1 MRFRHRC
8 ALERTARHFGCIPA
22 QQIEIES
29 PTTEARSRFSLPGVI
44 VDASDDSNSETDS
57 CKVSI
62 SSPRL
67 MLKALFSLVFAAVM
81 WVQVP
86 QWQPDWSQCSVD
98 TPDVDCHWYVTAPD
112 NTFGE
117 GFSWENAPWFSAEGL
132 RDVGD
137 LNNTVTTIH
146 SQALPGN

>member
-8 ALERTARHFGCIPA
+8 ALERTARHLGCIPA
-22 QQIEIES
+22 QRIEIES
-29 PTTEARSRFSLPGVI
+29 LTTDARTCLSIQAAI
-44 VDASDDSNSETDS
+44 VNTRNDSNPETNS

-62 SSPRL
+62 STPRS

-98 TPDVDCHWYVTAPD
+98 TPDVNCHWYVTAPD

-137 LNNTVTTIH
+137 LNNTMTTIH
-146 SQALPGN
+146 SQALSGN

>member
-1 MRFRHRC
+1 MVPILFQV
-8 ALERTARHFGCIPA
+8 ADVEPASSTGSTLTLQRT
-22 QQIEIES
+22 
-29 PTTEARSRFSLPGVI
+29 SLSG
-44 VDASDDSNSETDS
+44 SNTVTNS

-62 SSPRL
+62 SCPKI

-137 LNNTVTTIH
+137 LNNTMTTIH
-146 SQALPGN
+146 SQALSGN

>member
-1 MRFRHRC
+1 MVPILFQV
-8 ALERTARHFGCIPA
+8 ADVEPASSTGSTLTLQRTSLSG
-22 QQIEIES
+22 S
-29 PTTEARSRFSLPGVI
+29 NTET
-44 VDASDDSNSETDS
+44 NS

-62 SSPRL
+62 SCPKI

-137 LNNTVTTIH
+137 LNNTMTTIH
-146 SQALPGN
+146 GQALAAS

>member
-1 MRFRHRC
+1 MVPILFQV
-8 ALERTARHFGCIPA
+8 ADVEPASSTGSTLTLQRTSLSG
-22 QQIEIES
+22 S
-29 PTTEARSRFSLPGVI
+29 NTET
-44 VDASDDSNSETDS
+44 NS

-62 SSPRL
+62 SIPKT

-137 LNNTVTTIH
+137 LNNTMTTIH
-146 SQALPGN
+146 GQALAAS

>member
-1 MRFRHRC
+1 MVSILFQVTYVELASSTR
-8 ALERTARHFGCIPA
+8 ATLTLPL
-22 QQIEIES
+22 
-29 PTTEARSRFSLPGVI
+29 TSLHG
-44 VDASDDSNSETDS
+44 SNPETNS

-62 SSPRL
+62 SNSRL

-86 QWQPDWSQCSVD
+86 QWEPDWSQCSVD

-137 LNNTVTTIH
+137 LNNTMTTIH
-146 SQALPGN
+146 SQVLPVS

>member
-8 ALERTARHFGCIPA
+8 ALERTTRHFGCIPA
-22 QQIEIES
+22 QPIEIES
-29 PTTEARSRFSLPGVI
+29 PTTEARSRFSHPGVI
-44 VDASDDSNSETDS
+44 VDASDDSNPETNS
-57 CKVSI
+57 CKLSI
-62 SSPRL
+62 SGTRS

-98 TPDVDCHWYVTAPD
+98 TPDVNCHWYVTAPD

-137 LNNTVTTIH
+137 LNNTMTTIH

>member
-1 MRFRHRC
+1 
-8 ALERTARHFGCIPA
+8 
-22 QQIEIES
+22 
-29 PTTEARSRFSLPGVI
+29 
-44 VDASDDSNSETDS
+44 
-57 CKVSI
+57 
-62 SSPRL
+62 

-86 QWQPDWSQCSVD
+86 QWEPDWSQCSVD

-137 LNNTVTTIH
+137 LNKTMTTLH
-146 SQALPGN
+146 SQALSGN

>member
-22 QQIEIES
+22 QQTEIES

-44 VDASDDSNSETDS
+44 ADASDDSNSETNS

-62 SSPRL
+62 SFPRS

-86 QWQPDWSQCSVD
+86 QWQPDWSQCSID

-117 GFSWENAPWFSAEGL
+117 GFS
-132 RDVGD
+132 
-137 LNNTVTTIH
+137 
-146 SQALPGN
+146 

>member
-8 ALERTARHFGCIPA
+8 ALERTARHFGCIPD
-22 QQIEIES
+22 QPIEIES
-29 PTTEARSRFSLPGVI
+29 LTTEVRSCLSLQGAI
-44 VDASDDSNSETDS
+44 VDASDDSNPETNS

-62 SSPRL
+62 STPRS

-98 TPDVDCHWYVTAPD
+98 TPDVNCHWSVTAPD
-112 NTFGE
+112 TTFGE

-137 LNNTVTTIH
+137 LHNTMTTIH
-146 SQALPGN
+146 SQAFPGT

>member
-1 MRFRHRC
+1 M
-8 ALERTARHFGCIPA
+8 P
-22 QQIEIES
+22 ES
-29 PTTEARSRFSLPGVI
+29 ASIDASNEANTTEGIRLRSHTCIRH
-44 VDASDDSNSETDS
+44 
-57 CKVSI
+57 
-62 SSPRL
+62 L
-67 MLKALFSLVFAAVM
+67 MLRALFSLLFAAVM

-86 QWQPDWSQCSVD
+86 QWQPDWSQCSAD

-137 LNNTVTTIH
+137 LNNTMTTIH

>member
-1 MRFRHRC
+1 MASILFQVTDVVP
-8 ALERTARHFGCIPA
+8 ALSTKATVILPIA
-22 QQIEIES
+22 
-29 PTTEARSRFSLPGVI
+29 SLRG
-44 VDASDDSNSETDS
+44 SNHETSS

-62 SSPRL
+62 SNSRL

-86 QWQPDWSQCSVD
+86 QWEPDWSQCSVD

-137 LNNTVTTIH
+137 LNNTMTTIH
-146 SQALPGN
+146 SQALPVS

>member
-22 QQIEIES
+22 QPIEIEL
-29 PTTEARSRFSLPGVI
+29 PTTEALSRLSLPGVI
-44 VDASDDSNSETDS
+44 VDAVDDSNSETNS
-57 CKVSI
+57 RKVSI
-62 SSPRL
+62 SSPRS

-137 LNNTVTTIH
+137 LNNTMTTIH

>member
-8 ALERTARHFGCIPA
+8 ALERTTRHFGCIPA
-22 QQIEIES
+22 QPIEIES
-29 PTTEARSRFSLPGVI
+29 PTTEARSRFSLQGVS
-44 VDASDDSNSETDS
+44 VDASNDSNSETNS
-57 CKVSI
+57 CKVSL
-62 SSPRL
+62 SSPRS
-67 MLKALFSLVFAAVM
+67 MLKALFSLVLAAVM

-137 LNNTVTTIH
+137 LNNTMTTIH

>member
-1 MRFRHRC
+1 
-8 ALERTARHFGCIPA
+8 
-22 QQIEIES
+22 
-29 PTTEARSRFSLPGVI
+29 
-44 VDASDDSNSETDS
+44 
-57 CKVSI
+57 
-62 SSPRL
+62 
-67 MLKALFSLVFAAVM
+67 MLKALFSLVLASVM

-132 RDVGD
+132 RDVSN
-137 LNNTVTTIH
+137 LNNTMRTIN
-146 SQALPGN
+146 SQARPAS

>member
-1 MRFRHRC
+1 MVPILFQV
-8 ALERTARHFGCIPA
+8 ADVEPASSTGSTLTLQRTSLSG
-22 QQIEIES
+22 S
-29 PTTEARSRFSLPGVI
+29 NTET
-44 VDASDDSNSETDS
+44 NS

-62 SSPRL
+62 SSPKT

-137 LNNTVTTIH
+137 LNNTMTTIH
-146 SQALPGN
+146 GQALAAS

>member
-1 MRFRHRC
+1 MPTQR
-8 ALERTARHFGCIPA
+8 IK
-22 QQIEIES
+22 IES
-29 PTTEARSRFSLPGVI
+29 LNTEVRCRLSLQGVI
-44 VDASDDSNSETDS
+44 VNTSDGPNPETNS

-62 SSPRL
+62 TCPRQ
-67 MLKALFSLVFAAVM
+67 MSKALFSLVFAAVM

-117 GFSWENAPWFSAEGL
+117 GFNWENAPWFSAEGL

-137 LNNTVTTIH
+137 LNNTMTTIH

>member
-1 MRFRHRC
+1 
-8 ALERTARHFGCIPA
+8 
-22 QQIEIES
+22 
-29 PTTEARSRFSLPGVI
+29 
-44 VDASDDSNSETDS
+44 
-57 CKVSI
+57 
-62 SSPRL
+62 
-67 MLKALFSLVFAAVM
+67 MLKPLFSLVFAAVM

-117 GFSWENAPWFSAEGL
+117 GFNWENAPWFSAEGL

-137 LNNTVTTIH
+137 LNNTMTTIH
-146 SQALPGN
+146 SQALSGN

>member
-1 MRFRHRC
+1 MF
-8 ALERTARHFGCIPA
+8 
-22 QQIEIES
+22 
-29 PTTEARSRFSLPGVI
+29 
-44 VDASDDSNSETDS
+44 
-57 CKVSI
+57 
-62 SSPRL
+62 
-67 MLKALFSLVFAAVM
+67 KALFSLVVAAVM

-132 RDVGD
+132 LDWRSEQHHDDDSQPGPSSQ
-137 LNNTVTTIH
+137 LNVDRICCSKHTEAMAF
-146 SQALPGN
+146 QASTQPEKRQT

>member
-44 VDASDDSNSETDS
+44 VDASDDSNSETNS

-62 SSPRL
+62 SSPRS

-86 QWQPDWSQCSVD
+86 QWQPDWSQCSV
-98 TPDVDCHWYVTAPD
+98 VRRMW
-112 NTFGE
+112 
-117 GFSWENAPWFSAEGL
+117 
-132 RDVGD
+132 
-137 LNNTVTTIH
+137 TVTGTSRH
-146 SQALPGN
+146 PTTLLVKASAARTHPGSVLKGFEMWVI

>member
-8 ALERTARHFGCIPA
+8 ALDRTARLFGCIPA
-22 QQIEIES
+22 QQIENES
-29 PTTEARSRFSLPGVI
+29 PTTEARSWLSLQAAI
-44 VDASDDSNSETDS
+44 VNARDNSNTETTS

-62 SSPRL
+62 SRARL

-86 QWQPDWSQCSVD
+86 QWEPDWSQCSVD

-137 LNNTVTTIH
+137 LNNTMPSIH
-146 SQALPGN
+146 SQAVPSS

>member
-1 MRFRHRC
+1 MRLRHRC
-8 ALERTARHFGCIPA
+8 ALERTAWHFGCISA
-22 QQIEIES
+22 QRIEIES
-29 PTTEARSRFSLPGVI
+29 LTTKTRSCSSIEGVI
-44 VDASDDSNSETDS
+44 VDASDDSNPETNS
-57 CKVSI
+57 CKLSI
-62 SSPRL
+62 STPRS

-86 QWQPDWSQCSVD
+86 QWQPDWSECSVD

-146 SQALPGN
+146 SQALSGN